1 MKRIGVMAATAMIAL
16 LLALPLGLAMAQDGN
31 SGNVPPATLFGTAMA
46 DGFEV
51 PPGTMI
57 VAMVGDEKIGSTEV
71 MADGKFGPLTL
82 MAPSGD
88 DMMVSFMVGERMS
101 DYMYDWMSGG
111 AEAMVMINAKPGA
124 GRLSHR
130 HGKYDGPRRSLVVAA
145 GPAGDMGPEGT
156 MGLDGTQGAQGA
168 QGTQGEPGVAGA
180 DGADGAEG
188 PSRSC
193 RWSWPPWS
201 YGIAGNHCADRSNHC
216 RDYRSGRHHH
226 GTPPNSSL
234 SLVAEE
240 WQPTAPVDFG
250 RRGLLFCGW
259 ELFQCKS

>member
-46 DGFEV
+46 DGFAV

-57 VAMVGDEKIGSTEV
+57 VAMVGDEKVGSTEV

-111 AEAMVMINAKPGA
+111 AEAMVMINAN
-124 GRLSHR
+124 
-130 HGKYDGPRRSLVVAA
+130 LVPDASA
-145 GPAGDMGPEGT
+145 MEGMTGPAGPRGAAGSAGSAGVMGPEGA
-156 MGLDGTQGAQGA
+156 MGSEGAQGA

-180 DGADGAEG
+180 NGADGTEG
-188 PSRSC
+188 ATGPAGEVG
-193 RWSWPPWS
+193 PPGPTGS
-201 YGIAGNHCADRSNHC
+201 LGIIALIIAI
-216 RDYRSGRHHH
+216 
-226 GTPPNSSL
+226 
-234 SLVAEE
+234 VA
-240 WQPTAPVDFG
+240 AIVAVAAIIMG
-250 RRGLLFCGW
+250 RR
-259 ELFQCKS
+259 QTAAASA

>member
-46 DGFEV
+46 DGFAV

-111 AEAMVMINAKPGA
+111 AEAMVMVNA
-124 GRLSHR
+124 
-130 HGKYDGPRRSLVVAA
+130 DLVPDDSTMEGMT
-145 GPAGDMGPEGT
+145 GPAG
-156 MGLDGTQGAQGA
+156 
-168 QGTQGEPGVAGA
+168 
-180 DGADGAEG
+180 
-188 PSRSC
+188 
-193 RWSWPPWS
+193 PPWS
-201 YGIAGNHCADRSNHC
+201 L
-216 RDYRSGRHHH
+216 
-226 GTPPNSSL
+226 PVPMV
-234 SLVAEE
+234 LVALWAPRALWVPRERRA
-240 WQPTAPVDFG
+240 PRARRASPVSLALTAPTE
-250 RRGLLFCGW
+250 RRALPVPPVKLAPLVLLDRWG
-259 ELFQCKS
+259 SSR

>member
-16 LLALPLGLAMAQDGN
+16 LLALPLGLVMAQDGN

-46 DGFEV
+46 DGFAV

-82 MAPSGD
+82 MAPSGE

-111 AEAMVMINAKPGA
+111 AEAMVMINANLVPDASAMEGMMGSEGA
-124 GRLSHR
+124 R
-130 HGKYDGPRRSLVVAA
+130 GPA

-156 MGLDGTQGAQGA
+156 MGSEGAQGA
-168 QGTQGEPGVAGA
+168 QGTQGEAGSAGANGA
-180 DGADGAEG
+180 DGTEGAAG
-188 PSRSC
+188 PAGEVG
-193 RWSWPPWS
+193 PPGPTGS
-201 YGIAGNHCADRSNHC
+201 MGIIA
-216 RDYRSGRHHH
+216 
-226 GTPPNSSL
+226 L
-234 SLVAEE
+234 IVAIV
-240 WQPTAPVDFG
+240 AAIVAVAAIIMG
-250 RRGLLFCGW
+250 RR
-259 ELFQCKS
+259 QTTASA

>member
-31 SGNVPPATLFGTAMA
+31 SGNVPPANLFGTAMA
-46 DGFEV
+46 DGFAV

-71 MADGKFGPLTL
+71 MEGGKFGPLTL

-111 AEAMVMINAKPGA
+111 AEAMVMINAN
-124 GRLSHR
+124 
-130 HGKYDGPRRSLVVAA
+130 LVPDDSAMEGMT
-145 GPAGDMGPEGT
+145 GPAGPRGAAGSAGAMGPEGA
-156 MGLDGTQGAQGA
+156 MGSEGAQGA

-180 DGADGAEG
+180 NGADGTEG
-188 PSRSC
+188 AAGPAGTVG
-193 RWSWPPWS
+193 PPGPTGS
-201 YGIAGNHCADRSNHC
+201 LGIIA
-216 RDYRSGRHHH
+216 
-226 GTPPNSSL
+226 L
-234 SLVAEE
+234 IVAIV
-240 WQPTAPVDFG
+240 AAIIAVAAIIMG
-250 RRGLLFCGW
+250 RR
-259 ELFQCKS
+259 QAAAASA

>member
-1 MKRIGVMAATAMIAL
+1 MKRIGVMAATAMIAS

-46 DGFEV
+46 DGFAV

-82 MAPSGD
+82 MSPSGE

-111 AEAMVMINAKPGA
+111 AEAMVMINANLVPDASAMDMEGMTGPAGA
-124 GRLSHR
+124 RGS
-130 HGKYDGPRRSLVVAA
+130 A
-145 GPAGDMGPEGT
+145 GPAGAMGPEGT
-156 MGLDGTQGAQGA
+156 MGSEGAQGA

-180 DGADGAEG
+180 NGADGTEG
-188 PSRSC
+188 AAGPAGEVG
-193 RWSWPPWS
+193 PPGPTGS
-201 YGIAGNHCADRSNHC
+201 MGIIA
-216 RDYRSGRHHH
+216 
-226 GTPPNSSL
+226 L
-234 SLVAEE
+234 IVAIV
-240 WQPTAPVDFG
+240 AAIIAVAAIVMG
-250 RRGLLFCGW
+250 RR
-259 ELFQCKS
+259 QTASA

>member
-46 DGFEV
+46 DGFAV

-57 VAMVGDEKIGSTEV
+57 VAMVGDEKVGSTEV

-82 MAPSGD
+82 IAPSGD

-111 AEAMVMINAKPGA
+111 AEAMVMINAN
-124 GRLSHR
+124 
-130 HGKYDGPRRSLVVAA
+130 LVPDDASA
-145 GPAGDMGPEGT
+145 MDMEGMTGPAGPRGAAGSAGAMGPEGS
-156 MGLDGTQGAQGA
+156 MGSEGAQGA

-180 DGADGAEG
+180 DGADGTEGAAGPAGAVG
-188 PSRSC
+188 PSGPTGSL
-193 RWSWPPWS
+193 
-201 YGIAGNHCADRSNHC
+201 GIIA
-216 RDYRSGRHHH
+216 
-226 GTPPNSSL
+226 L
-234 SLVAEE
+234 IVAII
-240 WQPTAPVDFG
+240 AAIIAVGAIILG
-250 RRGLLFCGW
+250 RR
-259 ELFQCKS
+259 QTA

>member
-57 VAMVGDEKIGSTEV
+57 VAMVGDEKVGSTEV
-71 MADGKFGPLTL
+71 MADGMFGPLTL

-111 AEAMVMINAKPGA
+111 AEAMVMINAN
-124 GRLSHR
+124 
-130 HGKYDGPRRSLVVAA
+130 LVPDASA
-145 GPAGDMGPEGT
+145 MEGMTGPAGPRGAAGSAGSAGVMGPEGA
-156 MGLDGTQGAQGA
+156 MGSEGAQGA

-180 DGADGAEG
+180 NGADGTEG
-188 PSRSC
+188 ATGPAGEVG
-193 RWSWPPWS
+193 PPGPTGS
-201 YGIAGNHCADRSNHC
+201 LGIIALIIAI
-216 RDYRSGRHHH
+216 
-226 GTPPNSSL
+226 
-234 SLVAEE
+234 VA
-240 WQPTAPVDFG
+240 AIVAVAAIIMG
-250 RRGLLFCGW
+250 RR
-259 ELFQCKS
+259 QTAAASA